1 MLRPVLIIAFVGT
14 DLSFFLSEW
23 RGRRGWRHGR
33 LTRILA
39 LVELNLVL
47 VLGLFRFRYVTPET
61 LSLCYLSAALS
72 LLLLPVPPNKGVRLP
87 VLSAA
92 GLAAVPAAL
101 FLPAVCP
108 YVLVADLLLAR
119 STLALRR
126 RELMELLSRGITLR
140 KTLEQEDRATW
151 EVVWLSVLLLSCL
164 VSGHP
169 AAAVAACF
177 VSLFLYAWLDARW
190 SAGSCFFAVPALD
203 DAVARAQSGKAP
215 RPIPG
220 EPFVPDRNLYE
231 RCCRYMSERRPF
243 LVESFSLTDLCNAM
257 FTNKVYLSRT
267 INECAGKN
275 FRQWVNHYRIQYA
288 ADLFRRDRSLK
299 VVDLA
304 ALSGFHTAATFN
316 QAFKLV
322 MDESPSAWCKRMRHR
337 EEGE

>member
-23 RGRRGWRHGR
+23 RGRRGWRYGR

-72 LLLLPVPPNKGVRLP
+72 LLLLPVPPNKGARLP

-140 KTLEQEDRATW
+140 KTLEQAIRPQRWRPVSFRSSSMPGWMHAGAPVPAFSPSPPWMMPWHGPNPAKLPGPFRANPSSRTATFMN
-151 EVVWLSVLLLSCL
+151 
-164 VSGHP
+164 
-169 AAAVAACF
+169 AAAATCP
-177 VSLFLYAWLDARW
+177 
-190 SAGSCFFAVPALD
+190 SAG
-203 DAVARAQSGKAP
+203 
-215 RPIPG
+215 
-220 EPFVPDRNLYE
+220 
-231 RCCRYMSERRPF
+231 
-243 LVESFSLTDLCNAM
+243 
-257 FTNKVYLSRT
+257 LSWW
-267 INECAGKN
+267 NP
-275 FRQWVNHYRIQYA
+275 
-288 ADLFRRDRSLK
+288 
-299 VVDLA
+299 
-304 ALSGFHTAATFN
+304 
-316 QAFKLV
+316 
-322 MDESPSAWCKRMRHR
+322 SP
-337 EEGE
+337 

>member
-47 VLGLFRFRYVTPET
+47 VLGFFRFRYVTPET

-126 RELMELLSRGITLR
+126 RELME
-140 KTLEQEDRATW
+140 Q
-151 EVVWLSVLLLSCL
+151 EVV
-164 VSGHP
+164 
-169 AAAVAACF
+169 
-177 VSLFLYAWLDARW
+177 
-190 SAGSCFFAVPALD
+190 
-203 DAVARAQSGKAP
+203 
-215 RPIPG
+215 
-220 EPFVPDRNLYE
+220 
-231 RCCRYMSERRPF
+231 
-243 LVESFSLTDLCNAM
+243 
-257 FTNKVYLSRT
+257 
-267 INECAGKN
+267 
-275 FRQWVNHYRIQYA
+275 
-288 ADLFRRDRSLK
+288 
-299 VVDLA
+299 
-304 ALSGFHTAATFN
+304 
-316 QAFKLV
+316 
-322 MDESPSAWCKRMRHR
+322 
-337 EEGE
+337 

>member
-151 EVVWLSVLLLSCL
+151 E
-164 VSGHP
+164 
-169 AAAVAACF
+169 AAV
-177 VSLFLYAWLDARW
+177 VLPRVGPSGRSGGGLFRFALPLCL
-190 SAGSCFFAVPALD
+190 AGCTL
-203 DAVARAQSGKAP
+203 
-215 RPIPG
+215 
-220 EPFVPDRNLYE
+220 
-231 RCCRYMSERRPF
+231 ERRF
-243 LVESFSLTDLCNAM
+243 L
-257 FTNKVYLSRT
+257 
-267 INECAGKN
+267 
-275 FRQWVNHYRIQYA
+275 
-288 ADLFRRDRSLK
+288 LFRRPRP
-299 VVDLA
+299 
-304 ALSGFHTAATFN
+304 G
-316 QAFKLV
+316 
-322 MDESPSAWCKRMRHR
+322 
-337 EEGE
+337 